1 MATVCDENKNLDE
14 VQREWR
20 ERERES
26 ERERENS
33 NHTQICIS
41 GEIFTGCSQMRE

>member
-14 VQREWR
+14 LQR
-20 ERERES
+20 ERER

>member
-1 MATVCDENKNLDE
+1 MAMVCDENKNLDE
-14 VQREWR
+14 IQR
-20 ERERES
+20 ERERER
-26 ERERENS
+26 EKERENS